1 MVVSRHTLGSER
13 EIKSQRVKAKSTFCR
28 GKLHVAWFIKGSKK
42 LLLLGRAK
50 AMPSFTGTAKT
61 IEKPFLSYWQCGNML
76 VNLTGS
82 FCTGPPVQRAV
93 LVPCK
98 NNDRISPEIISQEV
112 FLAEEKFSLSLY
124 SVRKIVKCLR
134 PTPNDGWFTFCES
147 DISE

>member
-1 MVVSRHTLGSER
+1 MGVSSTLSSER
-13 EIKSQRVKAKSTFCR
+13 EMKNQHVKAKSAFCR

-50 AMPSFTGTAKT
+50 ALPSFTGTAKT
-61 IEKPFLSYWQCGNML
+61 IEKPFLSYWQCGKIL

-82 FCTGPPVQRAV
+82 FAGPVQRAV
-93 LVPCK
+93 LVPCE
-98 NNDRISPEIISQEV
+98 NNDRVPPEIISQEV
-112 FLAEEKFSLSLY
+112 FLAEEKCSLSLY

-134 PTPNDGWFTFCES
+134 PTPNNGWFTFHEP